1 MTPSTAAVASG
12 NMPRQQGVALRRMRL
27 DLGTFVAVEAL
38 AATAAGAQQGIE
50 TAFAAIAELGR
61 RLHPSRPG
69 SDLYRINSAP
79 AGAWVPVHRDTL
91 TVLTCAQ
98 RLNRLSGGLFDP
110 CLPTRPG
117 RLAELQLRS
126 DEAAVLVGPSP
137 VELDCGGIAKGFA
150 VDQAIGALRAA
161 GCTGGLVNAGGDLRL
176 FGALRE
182 TVLLRSGDGQCDAVA
197 LADAALAVSEVDL
210 VRRPPEHRGYYVRGG
225 VAGALRR
232 FAAVRAPAAMS
243 ADALTKCA
251 LLGPPA
257 LTRLLLREF
266 GAECVALS

>member
-1 MTPSTAAVASG
+1 MTPSTSAAASG
-12 NMPRQQGVALRRMRL
+12 NMARRQGVALRRMRL

-38 AATAAGAQQGIE
+38 AVTAAGAQQGIE
-50 TAFAAIAELGR
+50 AAFAAIAELGR

-79 AGAWVPVHRDTL
+79 AGALVPVHRDTL

-110 CLPTRPG
+110 CVPTRPG
-117 RLAELQLRS
+117 RLAQLQLRT
-126 DEAAVLVGPSP
+126 DEAAVRVGPSP

-176 FGALRE
+176 YGALRE
-182 TVLLRSGDGQCDAVA
+182 TVLLRSGDGQCNAVA
-197 LADAALAVSEVDL
+197 LADAALAVSEVHP
-210 VRRPPEHRGYYVRGG
+210 VRRPPEHRGYYVRDGF
-225 VAGALRR
+225 AAASRR
-232 FAAVRAPAAMS
+232 FAAVRAPAAMT

>member
-1 MTPSTAAVASG
+1 MTRSTLKPAYGATG
-12 NMPRQQGVALRRMRL
+12 RRQGVVLRRMRL
-27 DLGTFVAVEAL
+27 ELGTFVAVEAL
-38 AATAAGAQQGIE
+38 ADTAARAQQGIE
-50 TAFAAIAELGR
+50 AAFAAIAELGR

-69 SDLYRINSAP
+69 SDLYCINSAP

-91 TVLTCAQ
+91 TVLECAQ
-98 RLNRLSGGLFDP
+98 RLNHLSGGLFDP
-110 CLPTRPG
+110 CVPSRPG
-117 RLAELQLRS
+117 RLAELQLRRE
-126 DEAAVLVGPSP
+126 EAAVRVGPSA

-150 VDQAIGALRAA
+150 VDQAIRALRAA

-176 FGALRE
+176 YGALQE
-182 TVLLRSGDGQCDAVA
+182 TVLLRSGDGQCAAVA
-197 LADAALAVSEVDL
+197 LADAALAVSEVDT
-210 VRRPPEHRGYYVRGG
+210 VRRPHEHRGYYVRDGS
-225 VAGALRR
+225 AAASRR

-257 LTRLLLREF
+257 LTRALLREF